1 MKQTIVISMEAFN
14 ALVKRCAE
22 SHPEYQTLKNGFVM
36 RNKGGAQ
43 EVHIACDPAVA
54 KTILGF
60 ADRVCAEAVP
70 HIRLQR

>member
-1 MKQTIVISMEAFN
+1 MQTIVIPIDAFN
-14 ALVKRCAE
+14 ALIDRCSE
-22 SHPEYQTLKNGFVM
+22 SYPEYQTLKNGFVM

-43 EVHIACDPAVA
+43 EVHIPCDPAVA

-60 ADRVCAEAVP
+60 AHRVCAEVSP